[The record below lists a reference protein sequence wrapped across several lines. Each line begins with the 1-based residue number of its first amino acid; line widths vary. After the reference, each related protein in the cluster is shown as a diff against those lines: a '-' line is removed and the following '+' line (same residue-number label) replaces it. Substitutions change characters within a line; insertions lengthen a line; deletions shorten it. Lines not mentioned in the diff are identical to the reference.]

1 MVRGKRKKK
10 EVKMAITLKAARVNV
25 GLTQIDAAKA
35 LGISPDTVR
44 KYEQGETFPDVPMI
58 RKIEALYR
66 ISYNDID
73 FSCAAK

>member
-1 MVRGKRKKK
+1 
-10 EVKMAITLKAARVNV
+10 MAITLKAARVNV

-73 FSCAAK
+73 FSCAAKITVKP

>member
-1 MVRGKRKKK
+1 MVRGKREK
-10 EVKMAITLKAARVNV
+10 EVRMAITLKAARVNV

-66 ISYNDID
+66 INYNDID

>member
-1 MVRGKRKKK
+1 MVRGKREK
-10 EVKMAITLKAARVNV
+10 EVRMAITLKAARVNV

-73 FSCAAK
+73 FSCAVK

>member
-1 MVRGKRKKK
+1 MVRGKREK
-10 EVKMAITLKAARVNV
+10 EVRMAITLKAARVNV

>member
-1 MVRGKRKKK
+1 
-10 EVKMAITLKAARVNV
+10 MAITLKAARVNV

-73 FSCAAK
+73 FSCTAK

>member
-1 MVRGKRKKK
+1 
-10 EVKMAITLKAARVNV
+10 MAITLKAARVNV

-73 FSCAAK
+73 FSCATK

>member
-1 MVRGKRKKK
+1 
-10 EVKMAITLKAARVNV
+10 MAITLQAARVNV

>member
-1 MVRGKRKKK
+1 
-10 EVKMAITLKAARVNV
+10 MAITLKAARVNV
-25 GLTQIDAAKA
+25 GLTQIEAAKA

-44 KYEQGETFPDVPMI
+44 MYEKGETFPDVPMI
-58 RKIEALYR
+58 RKIEELYR

>member
-1 MVRGKRKKK
+1 MVRGKRKK

>member
-1 MVRGKRKKK
+1 
-10 EVKMAITLKAARVNV
+10 MAITLKAARVNV

>member
-1 MVRGKRKKK
+1 MVRGKREK
-10 EVKMAITLKAARVNV
+10 EVRMPITLKAARVNV

>member
-1 MVRGKRKKK
+1 MVRGKREK

>member
-1 MVRGKRKKK
+1 MVRSKREK

>member
-1 MVRGKRKKK
+1 MVRGKREK
-10 EVKMAITLKAARVNV
+10 EVIMAITLKAARVNV

>member
-1 MVRGKRKKK
+1 MVRGKKEK